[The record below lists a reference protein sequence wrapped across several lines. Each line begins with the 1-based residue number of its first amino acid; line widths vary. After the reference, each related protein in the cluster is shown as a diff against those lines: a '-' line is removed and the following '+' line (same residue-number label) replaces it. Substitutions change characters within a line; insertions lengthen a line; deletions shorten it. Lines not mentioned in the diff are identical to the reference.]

1 MYYLVG
7 LGNSGLDYEL
17 TRHNVGWIVLDAL
30 CVRHQI
36 PTAVMQNS
44 LSGRVST
51 GNINGIDV
59 NVLYP
64 ETMMNNS
71 GAAVSKFVSAN
82 NLQRLV
88 VLYDDIDLPLGEVR
102 VSFGRGDGGHN
113 GIKSIIE
120 KVGSR
125 DFVRVRI
132 GIGKVGFW
140 PWEKG
145 VLKRPQGDKLPRY
158 VLGKFSK
165 HEREVV
171 EKVVSRVDEVVRV
184 IVVSGYTTA
193 MNRFN

>member
-1 MYYLVG
+1 
-7 LGNSGLDYEL
+7 
-17 TRHNVGWIVLDAL
+17 
-30 CVRHQI
+30 
-36 PTAVMQNS
+36 
-44 LSGRVST
+44 
-51 GNINGIDV
+51 
-59 NVLYP
+59 
-64 ETMMNNS
+64 MMNNS
-71 GAAVSKFVSAN
+71 GSAVSKFIAGTD
-82 NLQRLV
+82 LRRLI
-88 VLYDDIDLPLGEVR
+88 VLYDDIDVALGEVR

-113 GIKSIIE
+113 GVKSIIE

-145 VLKRPQGDKLPRY
+145 MLKRPQGDRLPRY

-171 EKVVSRVDEVVRV
+171 EKVVARVDEVVMV
-184 IVVSGYTTA
+184 IVQYGYTTA